1 MRNLF
6 LVVFVVFF
14 VVLTVLVQPI
24 FILGAIGYILIDYAD
39 RGMAKDVRR
48 SREQELHQR
57 MIAQHETT
65 SRQFS
70 IRDDIHS
77 EYRPKNVGIELSEL
91 LKNPIYRVM
100 NDHRHQMTAETICQK
115 AVAEYHLSMVEAR
128 DLFIR
133 LSDDNGVVK
142 RRLSR
147 KGKWLFWLVD

>member
-1 MRNLF
+1 MIDLLF
-6 LVVFVVFF
+6 FFTVAFLALAGFVHPAFVFGAMACVIGVF
-14 VVLTVLVQPI
+14 LL
-24 FILGAIGYILIDYAD
+24 D
-39 RGMAKDVRR
+39 RQRELAHQEEMAQYMTD
-48 SREQELHQR
+48 
-57 MIAQHETT
+57 

-100 NDHRHQMTAETICQK
+100 NDHRYQMTAKTICQK
-115 AVAEYHLSMVEAR
+115 AVAGYGLDLVEAM

-133 LSDDNGVVK
+133 LSDDTGVVK

-147 KGKWLFWLVD
+147 KGKWLFWLTD